1 MSLFGDV
8 PWFEHGLVPHFPR
21 VESSLTSY
29 EIVGAC
35 MGLSDYF
42 LVRLFFVGAF
52 LTFFDLERSL
62 VFVPTAVA
70 SHQTSSNIY
79 FVFVR
84 VWLFH
89 IHN

>member
-1 MSLFGDV
+1 MVHTTSALRLFCI
-8 PWFEHGLVPHFPR
+8 FF
-21 VESSLTSY
+21 Y

-62 VFVPTAVA
+62 DFEPTAVA